1 MFPQFLQQ
9 SDESLL
15 SESQIP
21 RTETLQV
28 EQVELSDK
36 VRRQHS
42 VPDESIPLPTPLGLE
57 ESRFPVVSS
66 EEIMEINESA
76 ASKNTKRTTQT
87 WLTVCKKWCEA
98 RNIDDRIERFTPRA
112 LDDLLTKFYVEVRK
126 RDGSE
131 YEPGSLRVMQASID
145 RYLRQKNYPVSI
157 ISGRDFKKSQETLN
171 SKAKLLRYEGK
182 GKERPNRA
190 QPYSGV
196 AEEMFWAEGTLGN
209 HKGIALTNVNF
220 KNLSEHMG
228 FRGCQD
234 HYNAC
239 VEDFTILQMAD
250 GDKVVQFEKN
260 PTRTRQGGLQNK
272 TRSSPQQMWCTDGS
286 ERDPVRL
293 FEEWLKR
300 RPDAMKSSGPLY
312 LAIIPSPITS
322 VWYAKSRMGVNRIRQ
337 MIKSV
342 ASCLPEHCTKKTVFA
357 KLKEA
362 GQPPHKIARVTGHA
376 REPSLDDHDEIT
388 ENERRQLSHI
398 ASGYVAPKS
407 SSSVN
412 SVQACTST
420 SAASSSSTC
429 YTSRMQQQQQQF
441 IGIPI

>member
-42 VPDESIPLPTPLGLE
+42 VPDESILLPTPLGLE

-76 ASKNTKRTTQT
+76 ASKTTKRTTQT

-196 AEEMFWAEGTLGN
+196 AEEMFWAEGTLN
-209 HKGIALTNVNF
+209 RQLAPK
-220 KNLSEHMG
+220 
-228 FRGCQD
+228 
-234 HYNAC
+234 
-239 VEDFTILQMAD
+239 TI
-250 GDKVVQFEKN
+250 
-260 PTRTRQGGLQNK
+260 
-272 TRSSPQQMWCTDGS
+272 SPG
-286 ERDPVRL
+286 R
-293 FEEWLKR
+293 
-300 RPDAMKSSGPLY
+300 
-312 LAIIPSPITS
+312 
-322 VWYAKSRMGVNRIRQ
+322 
-337 MIKSV
+337 
-342 ASCLPEHCTKKTVFA
+342 FA
-357 KLKEA
+357 
-362 GQPPHKIARVTGHA
+362 
-376 REPSLDDHDEIT
+376 PSLWTIRPQSLD
-388 ENERRQLSHI
+388 
-398 ASGYVAPKS
+398 
-407 SSSVN
+407 
-412 SVQACTST
+412 
-420 SAASSSSTC
+420 
-429 YTSRMQQQQQQF
+429 
-441 IGIPI
+441 